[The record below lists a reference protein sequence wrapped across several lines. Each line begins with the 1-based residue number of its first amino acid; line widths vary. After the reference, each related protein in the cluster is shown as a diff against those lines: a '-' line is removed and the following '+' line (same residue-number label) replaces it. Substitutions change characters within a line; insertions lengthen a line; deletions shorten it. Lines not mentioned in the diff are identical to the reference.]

1 MPILLRNNLLGFINE
16 LFQVGGNLT
25 FLILQWRQRRFDH
38 SERVLYQ
45 FKSGYRHHF
54 DIPVQIDLVEEH
66 CTSALSSIDEGDVR
80 HFSLSR
86 NNVIP
91 PVVIVII
98 VIIVAVI
105 VVVVI
110 IVIAVIV
117 VIVVVV
123 VVTSVSKN
131 EGQSVTF
138 RWSLQQDGRYQEISD
153 GDTRHTGLN

>member
-1 MPILLRNNLLGFINE
+1 M
-16 LFQVGGNLT
+16 
-25 FLILQWRQRRFDH
+25 
-38 SERVLYQ
+38 
-45 FKSGYRHHF
+45 
-54 DIPVQIDLVEEH
+54 QIDLVEEH

-123 VVTSVSKN
+123 VVVVTSVSKN